1 MAPARRTIKKYP
13 NRRLYDTGIS
23 SYVTLDD
30 VRQLVLEGEDFEV
43 LDARSGADLTR
54 SVLLQIIAGHE
65 TPQQP
70 VLSPQLLRQVIR
82 LHEDTL
88 QGLAGAYLERH
99 LEAFIEQ
106 HAAGRHQPDQM
117 PSSTPD
123 KPSGHDMDS

>member
-23 SYVTLDD
+23 SYVTLED

-43 LDARSGADLTR
+43 LDARSGNDLTR
-54 SVLLQIIAGHE
+54 PVLLQIIAGHE
-65 TPQQP
+65 TPRQP

-88 QGLAGAYLERH
+88 QALAGPYLERH
-99 LEAFIEQ
+99 LEAFLEQ
-106 HAAGRHQPDQM
+106 HRTSRDPLDRT
-117 PSSTPD
+117 SSSMADAPAKRQT
-123 KPSGHDMDS
+123 DS